1 MDAVND
7 KREKKDKKRKIG
19 VKGIIII
26 ILLIILLFVALIGWI
41 TDFMWFRELG
51 YVSVF
56 LTKLFTQLKIGVPVF
71 VIVPF
76 LAEGDLNVL

>member
-56 LTKLFTQLKIGVPVF
+56 LTKPLMHGLLCCNATPVF
-71 VIVPF
+71 PGCSE
-76 LAEGDLNVL
+76 LP